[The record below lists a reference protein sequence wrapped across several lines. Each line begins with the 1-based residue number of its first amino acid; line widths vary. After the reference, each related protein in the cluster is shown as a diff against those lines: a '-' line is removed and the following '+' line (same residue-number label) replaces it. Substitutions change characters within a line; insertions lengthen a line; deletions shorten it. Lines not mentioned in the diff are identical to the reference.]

1 MLLSEK
7 YQFRGTC
14 VVKKDLKSNEIIMR
28 FPNASIAAIETG
40 NKNNSPH
47 RLQVALR
54 NKRGALCGT
63 RGLKQLLK
71 TLQTKK

>member
-14 VVKKDLKSNEIIMR
+14 VVKKDLKSKEIIMR
-28 FPNASIAAIETG
+28 FPNTSIAAIETG

-47 RLQVALR
+47 IVECC
-54 NKRGALCGT
+54 NGKRSSAYGFN
-63 RGLKQLLK
+63 
-71 TLQTKK
+71 